1 MYGNL
6 VSDSIWNSID
16 PIFRLCSVR
25 FSSVTQSCPTFC
37 DPMDCSMPDFPVQ
50 HQLPEL
56 AQAHVYR
63 VCDAIQPS
71 HPVVPFSSCHQPFP
85 ASGSFLRSQFF
96 TSSGQS
102 IGAPASVLPMNIQNW
117 FPLRLTGLISPCS
130 PRDSQES
137 SPTPQFK
144 SINSPALSFLYGP
157 TLKSMQT
164 TGKTI
169 ALTRWTFVS
178 KVISL
183 LFNMLVYVFLC

>member
-71 HPVVPFSSCHQPFP
+71 HPLLSLSPLVHNLSQHQGLFQWVRSSHQVAKVLEFQ
-85 ASGSFLRSQFF
+85 LQHQ
-96 TSSGQS
+96 SSNEYS
-102 IGAPASVLPMNIQNW
+102 
-117 FPLRLTGLISPCS
+117 GLISF
-130 PRDSQES
+130 RIDWLDLLAVQ
-137 SPTPQFK
+137 
-144 SINSPALSFLYGP
+144 G
-157 TLKSMQT
+157 TLKSLLLHHSSVLQLSAFFMVHLSHPYLT
-164 TGKTI
+164 IGKTI
-169 ALTRWTFVS
+169 ALTR
-178 KVISL
+178 
-183 LFNMLVYVFLC
+183 

>member
-63 VCDAIQPS
+63 VCDAIQPALLSPSPSALSLSQHQGLFQWVGSS
-71 HPVVPFSSCHQPFP
+71 HQVAKVLELHLQHQ
-85 ASGSFLRSQFF
+85 SFEWIFKIDFLFD
-96 TSSGQS
+96 
-102 IGAPASVLPMNIQNW
+102 
-117 FPLRLTGLISPCS
+117 GLFGSPCS
-130 PRDSQES
+130 PRDSQQS
-137 SPTPQFK
+137 SPTLQFK
-144 SINSPALSFLYGP
+144 SINSSVLSFLYSP
-157 TLKSMQT
+157 N
-164 TGKTI
+164 
-169 ALTRWTFVS
+169 LTSIHDHWKNHS
-178 KVISL
+178 
-183 LFNMLVYVFLC
+183 FN